1 MSDELIVPFLF
12 TMNEQILNRY
22 LLAFDEIHALTTTSY
37 LLANG
42 NITEIADDILSFLIN
57 AYRLGIQS
65 VSEILAYDLIVDV
78 SKMNDAIYEVIEGKT
93 FEDRIADHVN
103 SGDLAGLQVLAESEF
118 HRVYNTATNDGAQDF
133 QSAAGYGVSKTWY
146 TVKDDRVRETHRY
159 LEQVSV
165 PVDEEFFTYD
175 GDHAPY
181 PGGFTMAKNNV
192 GCRCIVD
199 YKVDAEQE

>member
-12 TMNEQILNRY
+12 DMNEQILNRY
-22 LLAFDEIHALTTTSY
+22 LLAFDEIHSLTSTSY
-37 LLANG
+37 LLSSG
-42 NITEIADDILSFLIN
+42 NIARIADDILSFLIK
-57 AYRLGIQS
+57 AYQMGIQS
-65 VSEILAYDLIVDV
+65 VSEMLAYDLTVDV
-78 SKMNDAIYEVIEGKT
+78 SKMYDAIYEVIEGKT
-93 FEDRIADHVN
+93 FEDRITDHVN

-118 HRVYNTATNDGAQDF
+118 HRVYNTATDDGALDF
-133 QSAAGYGVSKTWY
+133 QSSVGYGVVKTWY
-146 TVKDDRVRETHRY
+146 TVKDDKVRETHKY

-199 YKVDAEQE
+199 YHIDGEQE